1 MGVNRCSAACC
12 GQVLSQRPIID
23 KEWDKI
29 NPSPAQ
35 GGVASISMKWYTE
48 TMSVNP
54 PIRVLF
60 VDDDTSYMAVAQ
72 HLLSKYQGT
81 RFDILWKQDGPGALE
96 VLEKNPEID
105 LILMDYHLPGHNGL
119 EVTRQIREKNIDIP
133 IIFLTSNRDFRLAI
147 EAMKFGVEDY
157 LVKDEAVDSVLP
169 RTIVN
174 ILERVRLKKRIA
186 ERVKADLIAKN
197 RTNAIKE
204 LIVTVCHEFNNPLA
218 AIKISTDILLRQ
230 SLSPVERT
238 LVEAMDRNVSL
249 VEKEIVRLRD
259 LDFDSPAPAEPS
271 PRSSGEPG
279 TAG

>member
-1 MGVNRCSAACC
+1 
-12 GQVLSQRPIID
+12 
-23 KEWDKI
+23 
-29 NPSPAQ
+29 
-35 GGVASISMKWYTE
+35 
-48 TMSVNP
+48 
-54 PIRVLF
+54 
-60 VDDDTSYMAVAQ
+60 
-72 HLLSKYQGT
+72 
-81 RFDILWKQDGPGALE
+81 
-96 VLEKNPEID
+96 PE
-105 LILMDYHLPGHNGL
+105 HNGL

-230 SLSPVERT
+230 ALSPGERT
-238 LVEAMDRNVSL
+238 LVEAMDRNVGL
-249 VEKEIVRLRD
+249 VEREIARLRD
-259 LDFDSPAPAEPS
+259 LDFDLPAPVAPPHS
-271 PRSSGEPG
+271 AGETG
-279 TAG
+279 TAE

>member
-1 MGVNRCSAACC
+1 MGVKRCSAAGR
-12 GQVLSQRPIID
+12 GQVAFTTTDYRQRIGQNQLGP
-23 KEWDKI
+23 
-29 NPSPAQ
+29 PLPQ
-35 GGVASISMKWYTE
+35 HGRVACFSMKWYTG
-48 TMSVNP
+48 TMSVP
-54 PIRVLF
+54 APIRVLF
-60 VDDDTSYMAVAQ
+60 VDDDSSYMAVAQ

-81 RFDILWKQDGPGALE
+81 RFDILWKQNGRGALE

-105 LILMDYHLPGHNGL
+105 LILMEYHLPEHNGL

-230 SLSPVERT
+230 ALSPGERT
-238 LVEAMDRNVSL
+238 LVEGMDRNIGL
-249 VEKEIVRLRD
+249 VETEIARLRD
-259 LDFDSPAPAEPS
+259 LDFESLPAHRE
-271 PRSSGEPG
+271 GEKG

>member
-48 TMSVNP
+48 AMSVNP

-60 VDDDTSYMAVAQ
+60 VDDDTSYMAVAK

-81 RFDILWKQDGPGALE
+81 RFDILWKQDGRGALE

-259 LDFDSPAPAEPS
+259 LDFDSPPPAEPS

>member
-1 MGVNRCSAACC
+1 MPRS
-12 GQVLSQRPIID
+12 
-23 KEWDKI
+23 
-29 NPSPAQ
+29 
-35 GGVASISMKWYTE
+35 GGRDRRFAYFSLKWYTSA
-48 TMSVNP
+48 MSTAP
-54 PIRVLF
+54 APIRVLF

-81 RFDILWKQDGPGALE
+81 RFDILWKQSGRDALE
-96 VLEKNPEID
+96 VLGKNPEID
-105 LILMDYHLPGHNGL
+105 LILMDYHLPEDNGL

-147 EAMKFGVEDY
+147 EAMKYGVEDY

-174 ILERVRLKKRIA
+174 ILERVRLKKQIA

-230 SLSPVERT
+230 SLTSGERS
-238 LVEAMDRNVSL
+238 LVEGMDRNVGL
-249 VEKEIVRLRD
+249 VEKEIARLRD
-259 LDFDSPAPAEPS
+259 LDFDATAPSA
-271 PRSSGEPG
+271 
-279 TAG
+279 AGRGGAAR